1 MTTSN
6 APTNPSERNRAVIEQ
21 FRANAGEVGGVWQG
35 RPLVLLTTTGAKSGR
50 EHTTPL
56 MSHRE
61 GDRVF
66 VFASMGGA
74 PKSPAWYHNLVA
86 NPEVTVEV
94 GAERYVAR
102 AVVLEGAD
110 RDRVYAE
117 QARNFPQFGEYQKR
131 TTRKIPVVALERIV

>member
-6 APTNPSERNRAVIEQ
+6 AATNPSERNRAVIEQ
-21 FRANAGEVGGVWQG
+21 FRANAGQVGGVWQD
-35 RPLVLLTTTGAKSGR
+35 RPLVLLTTTGAKTGR
-50 EHTTPL
+50 QHTTPL

-86 NPEVTVEV
+86 NPAVTVEV
-94 GAERYVAR
+94 GPERYEAR
-102 AVVLEGAD
+102 AVVLQGDE

-117 QARNFPQFGEYQKR
+117 QAKNFPQFGDYQTR
-131 TTRKIPVVALERIV
+131 TTRKIPVVALERVS

>member
-1 MTTSN
+1 MTSN
-6 APTNPSERNRAVIEQ
+6 ATTTPSERNRAVIEQ
-21 FRANAGEVGGVWQG
+21 FRANAGQVGGIWQD

-50 EHTTPL
+50 QHTTPL

-74 PKSPAWYHNLVA
+74 PRSPAWYHNLVA
-86 NPEVTVEV
+86 TPTVTLEV
-94 GAERYVAR
+94 GAERYAAR
-102 AVVLEGAD
+102 ATVLEGAE

-117 QARNFPQFGEYQKR
+117 QAKNFPQFGEYQTR
-131 TTRKIPVVALERIV
+131 TTRKIPVVALERVS

>member
-6 APTNPSERNRAVIEQ
+6 AATNPGERNRAVIEA
-21 FRANAGEVGGVWQG
+21 FRANAGRVGGVWQD
-35 RPLVLLTTTGAKSGR
+35 RRLVLLTTTGAKTGR
-50 EHTTPL
+50 QHTKPL

-86 NPEVTVEV
+86 NPTVTVEV
-94 GAERYVAR
+94 GPDRYEAR
-102 AVVLEGAD
+102 AVVLEGAE
-110 RDRVYAE
+110 RDRIYAE
-117 QARNFPQFGEYQKR
+117 QARNFPQFGEYQTR
-131 TTRKIPVVALERIV
+131 TSRKIPVVALERSA